1 MGIFLILLSLALLV
15 FLVFRGIPVFFSA
28 VLASIFCLLTAQVF
42 TGGMSVITGMTS
54 TAQLADSTAK
64 ASYITGLASYFGN
77 YFWMFILGAVFGK
90 LYEVT
95 GAANAIANGIISKFG
110 EKAVIPAILIAGFV
124 LTYGG
129 VSVFVCFFALY
140 PLMLS
145 MFEKA
150 DISRKL
156 IPAFYFAGAGTASGW
171 MPGSPQLQNTIPAE
185 ALGVPYNAALV
196 PGMIAG
202 IFEVVLYLPGSTGA

>member
-1 MGIFLILLSLALLV
+1 M
-15 FLVFRGIPVFFSA
+15 
-28 VLASIFCLLTAQVF
+28 
-42 TGGMSVITGMTS
+42 
-54 TAQLADSTAK
+54 
-64 ASYITGLASYFGN
+64 
-77 YFWMFILGAVFGK
+77 
-90 LYEVT
+90 
-95 GAANAIANGIISKFG
+95 
-110 EKAVIPAILIAGFV
+110 IPAILIAGFV

-202 IFEVVLYLPGSTGA
+202 IFEMVLVFAWTLTWCVKNAPNKKASTLRCQRQIKKRSRR

>member
-54 TAQLADSTAK
+54 TARLADPAAA

-95 GAANAIANGIISKFG
+95 GAANAIARPAKIRGVAVPRVWARLLTFPNAPVNIAEYPSIG
-110 EKAVIPAILIAGFV
+110 E
-124 LTYGG
+124 
-129 VSVFVCFFALY
+129 
-140 PLMLS
+140 
-145 MFEKA
+145 
-150 DISRKL
+150 
-156 IPAFYFAGAGTASGW
+156 
-171 MPGSPQLQNTIPAE
+171 
-185 ALGVPYNAALV
+185 
-196 PGMIAG
+196 
-202 IFEVVLYLPGSTGA
+202 